1 MAPNYFQK
9 PEAALKRAE
18 ELIQV
23 GKESDA
29 LDTLHDTIKARR
41 HKQWTTVHE
50 QIMIKHM
57 ELCVDL
63 KKQHLAKDALF
74 QYKAL
79 TQQINVKSLET
90 VVEHFLKL
98 AEQRTEDAQKQ
109 SIEKVEEIGDLDQG
123 DVPERLLLAVVSGA
137 AAQDRMD
144 RTVLAPWLRFLWD
157 SYRNC
162 LELLRNNAQVEHLY
176 HTISRHSFNFCLR
189 YQRRTEFRKL
199 CDLLRMHLNQ
209 IQKHQYAPNV
219 NSFRV
224 KLTSP
229 ESLALMQ
236 DTRLVQ
242 LDTAIQMELWQEAYK
257 SAEDV
262 HGMMQLSK
270 DKDKRT
276 VKPSSYVNYYDK
288 LALVFW
294 KAGNSLFHA
303 AALLQKFIIYKDMKK
318 SFTQEEA
325 QEQATRVL
333 LATLSIPEGSD
344 SPSDLSRNLDIEE
357 QHVAN
362 MRLLSNLL
370 RLPIAPTKHGIL
382 KEAARIG
389 VPEASGQVAKDLFK
403 LLESNFSPLRVAK
416 DVQTVLDGIT
426 RPDHLQYV
434 ESLQA
439 VAAVKALKQ
448 VSVIYEAISWER
460 IRKIIPFYS
469 DLALE
474 RLVVEASKHRI
485 VKAQLDHRADCV
497 RFGSADCTL
506 AGGVDECDNNEGFT
520 GDDTQLGVEGVRNHL
535 EAMYTRLRVLVE
547 GLDAEK
553 RRKEILRKIENHV
566 TSYEKNRT
574 TEIERIH
581 RRKKMLEN
589 YKENWERVKAEKTA
603 AAATEQAKREE
614 AARAEEM
621 KRLDEQNKESER
633 KRKQAEAEEI
643 QKKIKQDQ
651 LYKMQQ
657 NAIYQAIIKE
667 KGLDQFRDM
676 DPEQVLREQRER
688 LDKER
693 AETQRRLQQ
702 QEKNFD
708 HHVRALHLEEMNER
722 RIQMNMRLSEAPKL
736 HEKYEEARIAK
747 EIAAHEEHVKLWGMW
762 DQVRNATF
770 DWVETVKAENQE
782 NLQRKIAEWEVKL
795 EAVRNSRLA
804 ERAERRKKERKEA
817 AMQAKAAEERKKRE
831 EEERARQAVLDS
843 QRRPHGDRGP
853 RREME
858 NSAAMADSDWRRNA
872 PPRESMPP
880 RDSRPMRDGPPREP
894 FREMPSSKADTDSS
908 WRSSAQPTRKPDD
921 SREFRR
927 GGDEGG
933 FRRDDRDGPREF
945 RRDDRDGPRDG
956 PRDGGFRR
964 SDDYRREPPRP
975 TSKADTDAKW
985 ERGVKPAVVQPPPA
999 KEATPGNLKKKT
1011 TLIKLSFPAPAPAPA
1026 ATPAERPK
1034 FVFRPKTGGDDQP
1047 PPARQGNV
1055 TSPPDRAQGLRGPP
1069 TQGGNVTS
1077 PPDRAQGLRGPP
1089 PQGGPRNMGPPR
1101 RDGPPN
1107 RNSGA
1112 NNGTADSANWRK

>member
-41 HKQWTTVHE
+41 HKQWTQTHE
-50 QIMIKHM
+50 AIMIKHM

-98 AEQRTEDAQKQ
+98 AESKTEEAQKQ

-176 HTISRHSFNFCLR
+176 HQISRHSFSFCLR

-370 RLPIAPTKHGIL
+370 RLPIAPTKNGIL

-389 VPEASGQVAKDLFK
+389 VPEASGQIAKDLYK
-403 LLESNFSPLRVAK
+403 LLESNFSPLKVAK
-416 DVQTVLDGIT
+416 DVQAVLDTIT
-426 RPDHLQYV
+426 RPDHQQYV

-474 RLVVEASKHRI
+474 RVVVEASKHRI
-485 VKAQLDHRADCV
+485 VKAQIDHRADCV
-497 RFGSADCTL
+497 RFGSSDATL

-553 RRKEILRKIENHV
+553 RRKEMVRKIENHV
-566 TSYEKNRT
+566 TSYEKNRP
-574 TEIERIH
+574 TEIDRIH

-589 YKENWERVKAEKTA
+589 YKENWERVKAEKTLQ
-603 AAATEQAKREE
+603 AATEQAKREE

-621 KRLDEQNKESER
+621 KRLEEQNKESER

-722 RIQMNMRLSEAPKL
+722 RAVMHMRMNEAPKL
-736 HEKYEEARIAK
+736 HDQYEEQRITK
-747 EIAAHEEHVKLWGMW
+747 EM
-762 DQVRNATF
+762 
-770 DWVETVKAENQE
+770 
-782 NLQRKIAEWEVKL
+782 
-795 EAVRNSRLA
+795 
-804 ERAERRKKERKEA
+804 
-817 AMQAKAAEERKKRE
+817 
-831 EEERARQAVLDS
+831 
-843 QRRPHGDRGP
+843 
-853 RREME
+853 
-858 NSAAMADSDWRRNA
+858 
-872 PPRESMPP
+872 
-880 RDSRPMRDGPPREP
+880 
-894 FREMPSSKADTDSS
+894 
-908 WRSSAQPTRKPDD
+908 
-921 SREFRR
+921 
-927 GGDEGG
+927 
-933 FRRDDRDGPREF
+933 
-945 RRDDRDGPRDG
+945 
-956 PRDGGFRR
+956 
-964 SDDYRREPPRP
+964 
-975 TSKADTDAKW
+975 
-985 ERGVKPAVVQPPPA
+985 
-999 KEATPGNLKKKT
+999 
-1011 TLIKLSFPAPAPAPA
+1011 
-1026 ATPAERPK
+1026 
-1034 FVFRPKTGGDDQP
+1034 
-1047 PPARQGNV
+1047 
-1055 TSPPDRAQGLRGPP
+1055 
-1069 TQGGNVTS
+1069 
-1077 PPDRAQGLRGPP
+1077 
-1089 PQGGPRNMGPPR
+1089 
-1101 RDGPPN
+1101 
-1107 RNSGA
+1107 
-1112 NNGTADSANWRK
+1112 

>member
-23 GKESDA
+23 GKEADA

-98 AEQRTEDAQKQ
+98 AEQKTEDAQKQ

-123 DVPERLLLAVVSGA
+123 DIPERLLLAVVSGA

-162 LELLRNNAQVEHLY
+162 LELLRNNAQVEQLY
-176 HTISRHSFNFCLR
+176 HTISRQSFSFCLR

-344 SPSDLSRNLDIEE
+344 LPSDLSRNLDIEE
-357 QHVAN
+357 QHISN

-370 RLPIAPTKHGIL
+370 RLPIAPTKNGIL

-389 VPEASGQVAKDLFK
+389 VPEAAGQTAKVLYK
-403 LLESNFSPLRVAK
+403 LLESNFAPLRVAK
-416 DVQTVLDGIT
+416 DVQSTLETIT

-448 VSVIYEAISWER
+448 ISVIYDSISWER
-460 IRKIIPFYS
+460 IRKVIPFYS

-497 RFGSADCTL
+497 RFGASDATL
-506 AGGVDECDNNEGFT
+506 AGGVDDAENNEGFT

-547 GLDAEK
+547 GLDAKK
-553 RRKEILRKIENHV
+553 RRKEMLKKIESHV
-566 TSYEKNRT
+566 VSYEKNRA
-574 TEIERIH
+574 TEIDRIH

-589 YKENWERVKAEKTA
+589 YKENWERVKAEKA
-603 AAATEQAKREE
+603 ATAATELAKREE
-614 AARAEEM
+614 AMRADEM
-621 KRLDEQNKESER
+621 KRLEEQNKESER
-633 KRKQAEAEEI
+633 KRKQAEQEEV

-651 LYKMQQ
+651 LRKMQQ

-667 KGLDQFRDM
+667 KGLDQFQDM

-708 HHVRALHLEEMNER
+708 HHVRALHLEEMIER
-722 RIQMNMRLSEAPKL
+722 RAVMSMRLAEAPKL
-736 HEKYEEARIAK
+736 HDKYEEARVAK
-747 EIAAHEEHVKLWGMW
+747 ETSAHESHVKLWSSW
-762 DQVRNATF
+762 DQVREAAF
-770 DWVETVKAENQE
+770 DWVESVKTENEE
-782 NLQRKIAEWEVKL
+782 NLAKKIRDWESKL

-804 ERAERRKKERKEA
+804 ERAEKRKKERKE
-817 AMQAKAAEERKKRE
+817 KAIQDKITEERKKRE
-831 EEERARQAVLDS
+831 EEERARQQVIDE
-843 QRRPHGDRGP
+843 QRRQRDNDRGS
-853 RREME
+853 RRRDLE
-858 NSAAMADSDWRRNA
+858 NSVAMQDSDWRSGRSGPP
-872 PPRESMPP
+872 PPREP
-880 RDSRPMRDGPPREP
+880 RPVRDGPPRDGLYRDREP
-894 FREMPSSKADTDSS
+894 RESFRERDVPPSKADSDAS
-908 WRSSAQPTRKPDD
+908 WRNSQAPQPPRRSDD
-921 SREFRR
+921 SGLRR
-927 GGDEGG
+927 NEEP
-933 FRRDDRDGPREF
+933 RRDDRRSDEF
-945 RRDDRDGPRDG
+945 RRDDV
-956 PRDGGFRR
+956 
-964 SDDYRREPPRP
+964 RREPPRAF
-975 TSKADTDAKW
+975 SKADTVDKW
-985 ERGVKPAVVQPPPA
+985 ERGVKKAVPPPQKTDSPPSQAPEA
-999 KEATPGNLKKKT
+999 KQEGPK
-1011 TLIKLSFPAPAPAPA
+1011 
-1026 ATPAERPK
+1026 K
-1034 FVFRPKTGGDDQP
+1034 FVP
-1047 PPARQGNV
+1047 PHLRNKQSGSEEQGSRLGNGNI
-1055 TSPPDRAQGLRGPP
+1055 TSPPDRAAGVRG
-1069 TQGGNVTS
+1069 
-1077 PPDRAQGLRGPP
+1077 GPP
-1089 PQGGPRNMGPPR
+1089 PSRNSLPR
-1101 RDGPPN
+1101 RDGPPQ
-1107 RNSGA
+1107 RPTEGGA
-1112 NNGTADSANWRK
+1112 GGADSGNWRR